1 MKKEIKEGWKIKT
14 FESCLEKVM
23 PPIKL
28 QSKCFK
34 EKGAYPIVSQEDKL
48 ISGYQDNEEY
58 LVKHNKPI
66 VIFGDHT
73 RVVKYIDFDFI
84 VGADGVKLLLPKDF
98 LDSKFLYYFV
108 VNANIKN
115 LGYAR
120 HYRLL
125 KELNIPLPPL
135 SEQQRIV
142 SLLDQE
148 FTKIDAIREDAEKN
162 LQNAKDLFQRTLE
175 QMELGNDISKVSLK
189 EITSKIGS
197 GATPSGGRNSYISDG
212 ISLVR
217 SLNVHNANFVYE
229 DLAHINEEQANALAN
244 VELHEDDVLFNITG
258 ASVTRC
264 CVLPKQVLPAR
275 VNQHVCILRP
285 IPTKVS
291 SKFLC
296 LLLIGKYHGVLWKLA
311 NSKGATR
318 QAITKAQL
326 ESFEIDLPSIHVQNE
341 IINQIEKLKE
351 KCELLQSNCTSI
363 LSNCQ
368 SLKQSLLRKAF
379 NGEL

>member
-148 FTKIDAIREDAEKN
+148 FAKIDAIRENAEKN
-162 LQNAKDLFQRTLE
+162 LQNAKDLFQATLNK
-175 QMELGNDISKVSLK
+175 ELSQKEEWKLLSIKDIASLKAGKFVSAKDISSINDKKSYPCYGGNGFRGYVKSYNHDGEYNIIGRQGALCGNINIARGKFHATEHAVVVTPKIPIEFMFLNYSL
-189 EITSKIGS
+189 I
-197 GATPSGGRNSYISDG
+197 
-212 ISLVR
+212 
-217 SLNVHNANFVYE
+217 NANLNQYS
-229 DLAHINEEQANALAN
+229 
-244 VELHEDDVLFNITG
+244 TG
-258 ASVTRC
+258 AAQPGLSVDNLMNKV
-264 CVLPKQVLPAR
+264 VL
-275 VNQHVCILRP
+275 P
-285 IPTKVS
+285 IPTIEEQKVVIA
-291 SKFLC
+291 K
-296 LLLIGKYHGVLWKLA
+296 IEI
-311 NSKGATR
+311 T
-318 QAITKAQL
+318 QAICQQL
-326 ESFEIDLPSIHVQNE
+326 ET
-341 IINQIEKLKE
+341 
-351 KCELLQSNCTSI
+351 NCTSI
-363 LSNCQ
+363 ITNCQ